1 MNAPLSSSL
10 RVWLWRYVLA
20 LVLVSGLT
28 AGGLASS
35 SWYLDHT
42 LTRAGSVSVDL
53 DRSLPGAVN
62 FLILGSDS
70 RAFVSSST
78 DRASFGSPGQVGGQ
92 RADAIIVARV
102 EPKSRRGVLVSF
114 PRDLRVRRP
123 GRSGLHRI
131 NESFEQGPQGVID
144 TIKANFDIP
153 INHYVELDFAGF
165 RDMVDALGGVRMH
178 IASPVRDRVTG
189 LDVKTPGCV
198 TLDGS
203 QALAWVRS
211 RHFTYFEAGKW
222 RTDPTGD
229 IGRIDR
235 QQEFIRRLM
244 AQAVQRGAL
253 HPVRANRLADAT
265 MANLKVDS
273 RFNVRDGLRLVQAFR
288 SVGPAAVEMMALPTR
303 VVGSGLATTPDSRP
317 LIDRLRGRGPA
328 GAVGETAAARTSR
341 RPPVA
346 PSDVRVR
353 VLNGTGETGVA
364 GDTSARLAEA
374 GFNPAGSG
382 DAERFTYTRT
392 EIRYEPRSRAKAELV
407 ARHLKG
413 VGRLVA
419 DPGLRNLDVVIIAGT
434 DFKGVAPRPAG
445 AAPGGPAAPAAT
457 TGTTARAPAPAA
469 PPAPSGAPAQ
479 PAC

>member
-1 MNAPLSSSL
+1 MNAPLSSSF
-10 RVWLWRYVLA
+10 RVWLWRYALA

-28 AGGLASS
+28 AGGLATST
-35 SWYLDHT
+35 WYLGNT
-42 LTRAGSVSVDL
+42 LTHAQSVSVDL
-53 DRSLPGAVN
+53 DRRLPGAVN

-70 RAFVSSST
+70 RAFVSNKT
-78 DRASFGSPGQVGGQ
+78 DRASFGSAGEVGGQ

-123 GRSGLHRI
+123 GKSGLHRI
-131 NESFEQGPQGVID
+131 NESFEQGPQGVIN

-165 RDMVDALGGVRMH
+165 REMVDALGGVRMH
-178 IASPVRDRVTG
+178 IPSPVRDKVTG
-189 LDVKTPGCV
+189 LDVRTPGCV
-198 TLDGS
+198 TLDGN

-235 QQEFIRRLM
+235 QQEFVRRLM

-253 HPVRANRLADAT
+253 NPVRANRLADAT
-265 MANLKVDS
+265 MANIKVDS
-273 RFNVRDGLRLVQAFR
+273 RVNVRDALRLVQAFR
-288 SVGPAAVEMMALPTR
+288 SVGPAAVEMLALPTR
-303 VVGSGLATTPDSRP
+303 VAGSGLATTSDSRP
-317 LIDRLRGRGPA
+317 VIDRLRGRVPA
-328 GAVGETAAARTSR
+328 GAVGETAAGRNSGRQVSPT
-341 RPPVA
+341 
-346 PSDVRVR
+346 DVRVR

-374 GFNPAGSG
+374 GFAPAGSG
-382 DAERFTYTRT
+382 DAQRFTYART
-392 EIRYEPRSRAKAELV
+392 EIRYEPRARAKAELV
-407 ARHLKG
+407 ARYLKG

-419 DPGLRNLDVVIIAGT
+419 DPGLRNLDVVVIAGA
-434 DFKGVAPRPAG
+434 DFKGVAPRPSG
-445 AAPGGPAAPAAT
+445 AAAGGVDAPAST
-457 TGTTARAPAPAA
+457 STSTTAPPAPAV
-469 PPAPSGAPAQ
+469 PPSPSGAPAQ